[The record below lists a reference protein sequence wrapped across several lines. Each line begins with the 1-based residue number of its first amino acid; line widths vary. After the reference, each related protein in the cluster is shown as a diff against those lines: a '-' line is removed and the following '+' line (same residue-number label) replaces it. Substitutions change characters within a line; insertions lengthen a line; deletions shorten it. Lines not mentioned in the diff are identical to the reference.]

1 MQSERGEIMIEK
13 VVLTSASFIVVY
25 ASGRTRI
32 YSCPYKK
39 LPQRVQQFI
48 DNREKYAESY
58 GDVINAIVWRWYN
71 NDFTSWYKTQWYYL
85 RNLSERTE
93 MYL

>member
-1 MQSERGEIMIEK
+1 MLSYNPYPGSNQNGRDVKLITENKLTHRLDGEKGEIMIEK
-13 VVLTSASFIVVY
+13 VVLTSAGFIVVY

-39 LPQRVQQFI
+39 LPLRVQQFI

-58 GDVINAIVWRWYN
+58 GDVINAIVWR
-71 NDFTSWYKTQWYYL
+71 
-85 RNLSERTE
+85 
-93 MYL
+93 

>member
-1 MQSERGEIMIEK
+1 MTGRSPGNAAESGHKPTAMKEVKIMIEK
-13 VVLTSASFIVVY
+13 VVLTSAGFIVVY

-39 LPQRVQQFI
+39 LPVRVQQFI

-58 GDVINAIVWRWYN
+58 GDVINAIVWR
-71 NDFTSWYKTQWYYL
+71 
-85 RNLSERTE
+85 
-93 MYL
+93 

>member
-1 MQSERGEIMIEK
+1 MRLRVVTSPPQIKKRGKMMIIK
-13 VVLTSASFIVVY
+13 VVLTSAGFIVVY

-39 LPQRVQQFI
+39 LPLRVQQFI

-58 GDVINAIVWRWYN
+58 GDVINAIIWR
-71 NDFTSWYKTQWYYL
+71 
-85 RNLSERTE
+85 
-93 MYL
+93 

>member
-1 MQSERGEIMIEK
+1 MMNMRSAQKIRYTARLKAGENMIEK
-13 VVLTSASFIVVY
+13 VVLTSAGFIVVY

-39 LPQRVQQFI
+39 LPLRVQQFI

-58 GDVINAIVWRWYN
+58 GDVINAIVWR
-71 NDFTSWYKTQWYYL
+71 
-85 RNLSERTE
+85 
-93 MYL
+93 

>member
-1 MQSERGEIMIEK
+1 MTGESPGNAAESGHKPTATNMKEVKMMIIK
-13 VVLTSASFIVVY
+13 VVLTSAGFIVVY

-39 LPQRVQQFI
+39 LPVRVQQFI

-58 GDVINAIVWRWYN
+58 GDVINAIVWR
-71 NDFTSWYKTQWYYL
+71 
-85 RNLSERTE
+85 
-93 MYL
+93 